1 MPHVTLYTPM
11 SNSLSAGLVCFDV
24 QGRRPRQ
31 VVDALRQRRIIAS
44 TTPYAPSYA
53 RLTPGLLNFPEEIE
67 TALRAIRALA

>member
-44 TTPYAPSYA
+44 TTPYATSYA
-53 RLTPGLLNFPEEIE
+53 RVTPGLLNSAEEID
-67 TALRAIRALA
+67 TALGAIRALG